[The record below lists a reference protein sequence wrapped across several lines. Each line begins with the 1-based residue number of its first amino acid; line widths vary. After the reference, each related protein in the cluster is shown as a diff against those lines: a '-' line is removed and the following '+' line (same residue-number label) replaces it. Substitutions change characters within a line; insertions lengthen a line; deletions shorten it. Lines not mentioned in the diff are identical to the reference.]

1 MKQSIQG
8 GSIRKFILVAI
19 ILAGLLAGGIYFMQ
33 QQTPQPEPIA
43 EEGSIPTEE
52 APYEEVREEETQ
64 PIAELPGE
72 EITEQLPETGPA
84 ETFGVLVSLGV
95 ASLVAVY
102 YLRSRR
108 PELSL

>member
-33 QQTPQPEPIA
+33 QTPQPEPTA

-64 PIAELPGE
+64 PIAELPGQA
-72 EITEQLPETGPA
+72 ITEQLPETGPA
-84 ETFGVLVSLGV
+84 EAFGVLISLGV
-95 ASLVAVY
+95 VSLVAVY

>member
-8 GSIRKFILVAI
+8 GSIRKFILVAV

-33 QQTPQPEPIA
+33 QQTPQLEPIA
-43 EEGSIPTEE
+43 EEGSVPAEE

-72 EITEQLPETGPA
+72 AITAQLPETGPA
-84 ETFGVLVSLGV
+84 EAFGVLISLGV
-95 ASLVAVY
+95 VSLVAVY

>member
-8 GSIRKFILVAI
+8 GSIRKFILVAV

-43 EEGSIPTEE
+43 EE

-72 EITEQLPETGPA
+72 AITEQLPETGPA
-84 ETFGVLVSLGV
+84 EAFGVLISLGAV
-95 ASLVAVY
+95 SLVAVY

>member
-52 APYEEVREEETQ
+52 VREEETQ

-84 ETFGVLVSLGV
+84 ETFGVLISLGA